1 MGKTQFC
8 RICRTE
14 KDLKYTTKELRQI
27 NKKQL
32 LLAHA
37 TQQGQRNSKASK
49 KVRLISL
56 PDLEHA
62 YQYTIL

>member
-1 MGKTQFC
+1 MGKIQFC

-14 KDLKYTTKELRQI
+14 KNLKYTTKELRQL

-37 TQQGQRNSKASK
+37 TQQGQGNNRASK
-49 KVRLISL
+49 KVRLIK
-56 PDLEHA
+56 
-62 YQYTIL
+62 